1 MYARINH
8 VIAQSEMQLTMW
20 IETFKS
26 IGAKVVS
33 EVGAVQITITKTS
46 PNKATLISVFPN
58 KSIADKAAKA
68 VEKNRIEAAKLM
80 KMEFNEGFQI
90 ENACFDDTGGWKK
103 ILRPILL
110 PQGSNRLKKCIQCFF
125 QLRKCKEELSSHN
138 RDLSKIY

>member
-26 IGAKVVS
+26 IGAKVVT
-33 EVGAVQITITKTS
+33 EVGAVQLTITKTS

-68 VEKNRIEAAKLM
+68 VEKNRIRIA
-80 KMEFNEGFQI
+80 
-90 ENACFDDTGGWKK
+90 
-103 ILRPILL
+103 R
-110 PQGSNRLKKCIQCFF
+110 
-125 QLRKCKEELSSHN
+125 
-138 RDLSKIY
+138 SK

>member
-33 EVGAVQITITKTS
+33 DVGAVQLTITKTA

-58 KSIADKAAKA
+58 KTVFWGPS
-68 VEKNRIEAAKLM
+68 
-80 KMEFNEGFQI
+80 
-90 ENACFDDTGGWKK
+90 
-103 ILRPILL
+103 
-110 PQGSNRLKKCIQCFF
+110 LKKDGGQVW
-125 QLRKCKEELSSHN
+125 Q
-138 RDLSKIY
+138 KIFCGNL

>member
-26 IGAKVVS
+26 IGAKVVT
-33 EVGAVQITITKTS
+33 EVGAVQLTITKTS

-68 VEKNRIEAAKLM
+68 VEKKSYWSCKI
-80 KMEFNEGFQI
+80 NENGV
-90 ENACFDDTGGWKK
+90 
-103 ILRPILL
+103 
-110 PQGSNRLKKCIQCFF
+110 
-125 QLRKCKEELSSHN
+125 
-138 RDLSKIY
+138 